1 MFQDELGLNW
11 YDYGARF
18 YDAVVGRWWSVD
30 PLTEV
35 SRRWSVYSYCYDNPM
50 RFIDPDGMLIDDYF
64 DKVGTYLG
72 SDNAKTDNV
81 RIIDSEDWENNKTIS
96 SNGTETIDHNTGN
109 QLSEKFSEADITE
122 TATLAVYDHYNP
134 TDLEL
139 KNIDSRKGGMR
150 LITTRTNGEIRQTI
164 GIKVEGNKRTGIA
177 DHAYEI
183 KSCYDHENKHY
194 EDSKEDLNT
203 YLNTPK
209 NVKEQRAI
217 SSQMSSPN
225 FSKTRKV
232 FQDGIIEYGL
242 ENGMIFPITRMS
254 PNPIIP

>member
-1 MFQDELGLNW
+1 
-11 YDYGARF
+11 
-18 YDAVVGRWWSVD
+18 
-30 PLTEV
+30 
-35 SRRWSVYSYCYDNPM
+35 M

-122 TATLAVYDHYNP
+122 TTTLAVYDHYNP

-139 KNIDSRKGGMR
+139 KNIDSREGGMR
-150 LITTRTNGEIRQTI
+150 LITTRTNGEIQQTI

-183 KSCYDHENKHY
+183 KSSFDHENAHY
-194 EDSKEDLNT
+194 EDSKEDFNA
-203 YLNTPK
+203 YQNTPK
-209 NVKEQRAI
+209 IVREQRAI

-225 FSKTRKV
+225 FTKTGKEY
-232 FQDGIIEYGL
+232 QDAVIRYGRQ
-242 ENGMIFPITRMS
+242 NGMIFPIIPVS
-254 PNPIIP
+254 PKPIIP